1 MTLKKLYLQITVKI
15 LFLISSLVVSLY
27 YRSHEDMK
35 ITSAIDE
42 TKDGIEQRIRLECER
57 EQQETLL
64 LSVIPAHVT
73 GMLRNIPT

>member
-1 MTLKKLYLQITVKI
+1 MNKPPYLQITVKL
-15 LFLISSLVVSLY
+15 LFLMSSLVIALY
-27 YRSHEDMK
+27 YRSHEETK

-73 GMLRNIPT
+73 GMG

>member
-1 MTLKKLYLQITVKI
+1 MQIIVKF
-15 LFLISSLVVSLY
+15 LFLLSSIVIGLY
-27 YRSHEDMK
+27 YRSHEEMK
-35 ITSAIDE
+35 IMSAIDE

-73 GMLRNIPT
+73 GN

>member
-1 MTLKKLYLQITVKI
+1 MIT
-15 LFLISSLVVSLY
+15 SLVVALY
-27 YRSHEDMK
+27 YRSHEENK

-73 GMLRNIPT
+73 GEG

>member
-1 MTLKKLYLQITVKI
+1 MQI
-15 LFLISSLVVSLY
+15 LFLLSSVMIGLY
-27 YRSHEDMK
+27 YRFIEDMK

-42 TKDGIEQRIRLECER
+42 TREGIEQRIRLECER

-73 GMLRNIPT
+73 GKY